1 MVAGT
6 ERVRRK
12 IRRAEYDRMVAVGL
26 FQHERLELI
35 RGELVAMGPIGV
47 PHATVVTELAR
58 GLQRGRC
65 W

>member
-1 MVAGT
+1 MVAVT

-35 RGELVAMGPIGV
+35 RGELVAMSPIGV

-58 GLQRGRC
+58 RLQRGRC